1 MFHRQEIAVN
11 KATGV
16 PVPGVI
22 VRLYDSVGNPVS
34 LYSDASG
41 TPIVSV
47 SGVADAAVSDD
58 AGNYSYYVANGVYT
72 ERIYVGDS
80 EAYSIPDLVCQG
92 IVTTI
97 QTPTFADASAIS
109 TSSDTQLVIV
119 SGTNVVGDAG
129 TGRTFAYDATVNA
142 AYVTANPTTSFVD
155 ATGHGFKEITGSSA
169 ASLAGELA
177 STAAGKGVAL
187 VYGSARPAATRSAMA
202 AIAGANF
209 PNVLLNESGRQGVF
223 AWDSANHSTS
233 VAADPLQGLYVAP
246 ASDPTGASG
255 SWVRQWDGTTGYP
268 EWFGAIVNSQAS
280 DALAANQ
287 AALPACHALCPKMQ
301 LANADYW
308 HTDTLAFDTPYRTIR
323 GHHGDYSGQGHG
335 TRLILTGANAKTKTQ
350 AIFGAWPVPSTQADT
365 PWGLNFE
372 DFAVIRDDGAYPITP
387 PASGDYQDAVMGVI
401 FGGTTFSRFRHIN
414 VGGAQA
420 SWANG
425 CVRTFIDDCYFQRG
439 RSGDGT
445 NTANDWMYGL
455 IAGGPSPNYSFIG
468 ANASL
473 YINRCEAAGSND
485 QVEPTGLYL
494 VGYISDTFIDHFESA
509 SLKNGIII
517 DGQSLTGAS
526 AHQDVRL
533 VHPVLDGCSG
543 VGLAVKNVN
552 DASLINVSDPYIE
565 INANG
570 QAFYASGA
578 AGQITLNDG
587 QIIGGGASPTNGIVL
602 LNSNKV
608 RVAGTLIRECSQPVY
623 TSGIAQC
630 DIAPTIFNGSIS
642 TAPVYLDGV
651 CSRSRI
657 APVLSGASGIFTAG
671 IVCNGTGT
679 VDSEFNLTLVD
690 PGAISGGAANKLT
703 YNGSAWGGGS
713 TFGTGNVITG
723 VLG

>member
-1 MFHRQEIAVN
+1 MSNAILDGNVN
-11 KATGV
+11 DQNGV
-16 PVPGVI
+16 AVPGASIYVYDG
-22 VRLYDSVGNPVS
+22 RGETGGLSLLYDSMGQSIPNPVTT
-34 LYSDASG
+34 DASG
-41 TPIVSV
+41 YWF
-47 SGVADAAVSDD
+47 AYAASDQFYTY
-58 AGNYSYYVANGVYT
+58 AVYWGGRKRYI
-72 ERIYVGDS
+72 ESNVMLGM
-80 EAYSIPDLVCQG
+80 
-92 IVTTI
+92 
-97 QTPTFADASAIS
+97 SAIN
-109 TSSDTQLVIV
+109 TDP
-119 SGTNVVGDAG
+119 NV
-129 TGRTFAYDATVNA
+129 RTD
-142 AYVTANPTTSFVD
+142 
-155 ATGHGFKEITGSSA
+155 
-169 ASLAGELA
+169 LA
-177 STAAGKGVAL
+177 STAAGKGAAL
-187 VYGSARPAATRSAMA
+187 IGGIAIPVSSRSLLK
-202 AIAGANF
+202 AIDT
-209 PNVLLNESGRQGVF
+209 SRQIDAFLCEGDRF
-223 AWDSANHSTS
+223 GYFRFDTTDH
-233 VAADPLQGLYVAP
+233 AADVSADTEEGLFIAP
-246 ASDPTGASG
+246 TADATGASG
-255 SWVRQWDGTTGYP
+255 AWVRQWDGISGRP

-280 DALAANQ
+280 EALAANQ

-308 HTDTLAFDTPYRTIR
+308 HADTLAFDTPYRSIR
-323 GHHGDYSGQGHG
+323 GHHGDYSGQGNG

-365 PWGLNFE
+365 PWGLDFA
-372 DFAVIRDDGAYPITP
+372 DFAVIRDDGAYPIAP
-387 PASGDYQDAVMGVI
+387 PASGDYQDAVMGVV

-445 NTANDWMYGL
+445 NAGNDWFYGL
-455 IAGGPSPNYSFIG
+455 IAGGPSPNYNFIG

-485 QVEPTGLYL
+485 QVDPTGLYL

-509 SLKNGIII
+509 GLKNGIVI
-517 DGQSLTGAS
+517 DGQSLTAAS
-526 AHQDVRL
+526 AHQDVCL

-642 TAPVYLDGV
+642 TAPVYLDGA

-679 VDSEFNLTLVD
+679 VDSEFNLTPVD
-690 PGAISGGAANKLT
+690 PGAISGGAPNKLT

-713 TFGTGNVITG
+713 TFGTGNVVTG